1 LGTMKKCRDLV
12 GHFVMSS
19 QATEIL
25 RIKQGANP
33 VNVIQ
38 DVVTRW
44 WSTYAMLE
52 RLKHL
57 KIYIQMMVRE
67 NLLLPT
73 INLSNEQWM
82 IVEDT
87 CAILVPFKNVQQIM
101 EGEKYVTISLIPGKS
116 QIIKIFLNIKI
127 EHRSNNHNFG
137 LL

>member
-1 LGTMKKCRDLV
+1 MKKCRDLV

-82 IVEDT
+82 IVEDV